1 MRMNWLRYVAA
12 LAVLLVVTVLVGAVS
27 RISNTVAQT
36 SSLYTIGL
44 LVVSVLVVI
53 AIAVLSTDRVSTP
66 YW

>member
-1 MRMNWLRYVAA
+1 MRMNWFRYVAA
-12 LAVLLVVTVLVGAVS
+12 LAVLLVVTILVGAAG
-27 RISNTVAQT
+27 RLSNTLAQT

-44 LVVSVLVVI
+44 LVLSVLVVI